1 MLRITARRH
10 IVPGLIAGVAAAALG
25 GAALPTW
32 ADDEP
37 TFEAPPFVGYRV
49 GGQFEGERPVDS
61 RAFTVDVEDGGSF
74 GLDLGLYRD
83 DASFYELLYSRQE
96 AGLDSREAALA
107 GVDVRTEYLHFGG
120 TLLFPQDRGYTPYL
134 SLTVGATRLSAQ
146 GGDYDSETNLS
157 ASLGGGFRFPLGTNL
172 AATLGARAYVT
183 LVDSDTDIFCIST
196 GENASC
202 LLKSSGSTFWQG
214 EAQLGLTARF

>member
-1 MLRITARRH
+1 MRFGHWFL
-10 IVPGLIAGVAAAALG
+10 AGVAAAALG
-25 GAALPTW
+25 ISAPAAW

-37 TFEAPPFVGYRV
+37 TFEVTPFVGYRV
-49 GGQFEGERPVDS
+49 GGRFEGESPIDS
-61 RAFTVDVEDGGSF
+61 SEFDVDVEDASSF

-83 DASFYELLYSRQE
+83 ETSFYELLYSRQE
-96 AGLDSREAALA
+96 AELDSSEAELT

-120 TLLFPQDRGYTPYL
+120 TLLFPRDRGYTPYL
-134 SLTVGATRLSAQ
+134 SLTLGATRLSPQ
-146 GGDYDSETNLS
+146 DGDYDSETKVS
-157 ASLGGGFRFPLGTNL
+157 ASVGGGFRFPLGKNL

-183 LVDSDTDIFCIST
+183 LVDSDTEIFCVSIDGDAT
-196 GENASC
+196 C